1 MFHVQTLRK
10 NKTIKNVIQYLCHIR
25 KKIEMLTFKLI
36 GISLTFKKNWFSGNK
51 ELPYLQQ
58 NTTLA
63 ISLVQMRRLIQDL
76 LNFNATF
83 PARQLAL

>member
-36 GISLTFKKNWFSGNK
+36 GISLTFKKKKTGF
-51 ELPYLQQ
+51 
-58 NTTLA
+58 LA
-63 ISLVQMRRLIQDL
+63 TRSFRTYSKILH
-76 LNFNATF
+76 
-83 PARQLAL
+83 

>member
-36 GISLTFKKNWFSGNK
+36 GISLTFKKKLVFW
-51 ELPYLQQ
+51 QQ
-58 NTTLA
+58 GASILTA
-63 ISLVQMRRLIQDL
+63 KYYISH
-76 LNFNATF
+76 
-83 PARQLAL
+83 

>member
-36 GISLTFKKNWFSGNK
+36 GISLTFKKKTGF
-51 ELPYLQQ
+51 
-58 NTTLA
+58 LA
-63 ISLVQMRRLIQDL
+63 TRSFRTYSKILH
-76 LNFNATF
+76 
-83 PARQLAL
+83 